1 MINLEI
7 PFTLIDITE
16 KIGKDINLVQGPGGN
31 ISYKHNGFMY
41 VKASGTKMSDV
52 KKKNI
57 FVKTD
62 YRKIIK
68 AIESEDENLKQNYVI
83 DNDSMLPSIE
93 TSMHA
98 LMPHKC
104 VLHVHCVNTLSWV
117 IQENYHKKISYLL
130 KDENWSSI
138 PYIKPGICLSKE
150 IKNLI
155 KKKKTDVIL
164 LSNHGI
170 VVGSNTPEEAY
181 SITKRISEKL
191 YLGELKSTKVL
202 LKDFDK
208 YLSFKKYKLPKYEYV
223 HNIAFSNRHSIIAA
237 NGDLFPDQIVFLK
250 NGIKIIE
257 SISDLESLLTL
268 SNEKHPVILI
278 PNQGLLVPDNFKEV
292 NEITLFGL
300 AMVISRIPQNSSIK
314 YLTKKDRSELLNWD
328 LEKLRQKIN
337 NE

>member
-1 MINLEI
+1 
-7 PFTLIDITE
+7 
-16 KIGKDINLVQGPGGN
+16 
-31 ISYKHNGFMY
+31 
-41 VKASGTKMSDV
+41 
-52 KKKNI
+52 
-57 FVKTD
+57 
-62 YRKIIK
+62 
-68 AIESEDENLKQNYVI
+68 
-83 DNDSMLPSIE
+83 MLPSIE

-138 PYIKPGICLSKE
+138 PYIKPGISLSKE
-150 IKNLI
+150 IKNLL

-181 SITKRISEKL
+181 TITKRISEKL
-191 YLGELKSTKVL
+191 YLGELKSTKVSFKGL
-202 LKDFDK
+202 NK
-208 YLSFKKYKLPKYEYV
+208 YLLFKKYKFPKYEYV
-223 HNIAFSNRHSIIAA
+223 HNIAFSNRHSIIAV

>member
-1 MINLEI
+1 MEI
-7 PFTLIDITE
+7 PFDLIEITE

-68 AIESEDENLKQNYVI
+68 AIESEDKDLKQNYLA
-83 DNDSMLPSIE
+83 DNDSMRPSIE

-138 PYIKPGICLSKE
+138 PYIKPGISLSKE

-155 KKKKTDVIL
+155 KKNKTDVIL

-170 VVGSNTPEEAY
+170 VVGSNTPEGAY

-191 YLGELKSTKVL
+191 YLGELKSTKIL

-208 YLSFKKYKLPKYEYV
+208 YLSLKKYKLPKYEYV
-223 HNIAFSNRHSIIAA
+223 HNIAFSNHHSIIAA

-257 SISDLESLLTL
+257 SISDLKSLLTL

-278 PNQGLLVPDNFKEV
+278 PNQGLLVPNNFKEV
-292 NEITLFGL
+292 NEITLLGL

-328 LEKLRQKIN
+328 LEKLRQKMN
-337 NE
+337 N

>member
-1 MINLEI
+1 MEI
-7 PFTLIDITE
+7 PASLIEITE
-16 KIGKDINLVQGPGGN
+16 KVGNDINLVQGPGGN
-31 ISYKHNGFMY
+31 ISYKNDGFMY
-41 VKASGTKMSDV
+41 IKASGTKMSDV
-52 KKKNI
+52 KKRNI

-62 YRKIIK
+62 HIKIIK
-68 AIESEDENLKQNYVI
+68 GIENEDKDLKKKYWV
-83 DNDSMLPSIE
+83 DNDSIRPSIE

-117 IQENYHKKISYLL
+117 VQENYQNKISFLL
-130 KDENWSSI
+130 KGENWSSI
-138 PYIKPGICLSKE
+138 PYIKPGISLSKE
-150 IKNLI
+150 IKKIIDTKNSDI
-155 KKKKTDVIL
+155 IL

-170 VVGSNTPEEAY
+170 VVGAETPSEVYA
-181 SITKRISEKL
+181 ITKGISEKL
-191 YLGELKSTKVL
+191 YQKELKKTKISL
-202 LKDFDK
+202 NDFDK

-268 SNEKHPVILI
+268 SNEEHPVILI
-278 PNQGLLVPDNFKEV
+278 PNQGLLVPNNFKEV

-300 AMVISRIPQNSSIK
+300 TMIISRIPQNSTIK

-328 LEKLRQKIN
+328 LEKLRQKMN
-337 NE
+337 N